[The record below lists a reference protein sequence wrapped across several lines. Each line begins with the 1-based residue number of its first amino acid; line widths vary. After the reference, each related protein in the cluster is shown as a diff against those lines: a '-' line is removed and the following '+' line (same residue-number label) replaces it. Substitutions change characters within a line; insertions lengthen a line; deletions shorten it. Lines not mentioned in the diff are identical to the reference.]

1 MNQKLKFDSKR
12 RSKSVFNA
20 LKLGFLSMTIC
31 LGTQIAFANSNTILS
46 KIELG
51 DEIQSTVTGTI
62 VDDAGIPLPG
72 ASVVEKGT
80 TNGTQTDFDGNY
92 TIDVGEDAIL
102 VISYIGY
109 SSQEIAI
116 SGQSTINITMSEDA
130 SQLDEVVVTGYGT
143 QTRGDITGAVA
154 SVDVA
159 EAIKAPISNAGEA
172 LQGRVTG
179 VTVVNNSTPGAAPK
193 INIRGF
199 GSSNNTNPLFI
210 IDGIQTDDPDILN
223 NINPADI
230 EQMNVLKDGA
240 AAIYGARASN
250 GVVII
255 TTKDGGY
262 NMAKATVSLDMYTGF
277 SSITSTPDLLN
288 AQQHADMLWESQIN
302 DGTVPSH
309 GQYGTGASPVVPTS
323 IVGYTRVESYNPI
336 VFAPVGTYTAAVKPG
351 GTDWIDAL
359 SRSAAVSNIS
369 LSLANGTDSGKYF
382 MSVNYFKKDG
392 VLNNT
397 GFERG
402 TTRLNSEFKIGEKL
416 RIGEHINLSYSNTAA
431 GDSQSIEMALRMTP
445 LLPVRDDS
453 GEFAGVAGPSLG
465 NTRNPVALNY
475 RTRNNY
481 NKRFSV
487 FGDIYLSYDF
497 TDELMFKT
505 TLAGGFRT
513 FDARGFIS
521 LDPEHGEPI
530 STNQLNEQDQT
541 NTQWNWSN
549 TLNYNKTFGDHKV
562 NVLVGVEAL
571 REQGKGKGVSRSDY
585 LFDDPNFYLL
595 NNGSGSPN
603 VDYAFDGYSTLFS
616 VFGTANYAFSGK
628 YFLTATLRNDESS
641 RFLGDN
647 KSQIFPSFSAGW
659 LLSDEDF
666 YNKDGFFERIKIKGS
681 WGQLGNQTLPA
692 DNPTINISS
701 LDEATANYAF
711 DGSSIVTGAIL
722 SQVGNPDLKWETSE
736 TTNFGVELG
745 MLDNR
750 LSFEAEYFNIKT
762 KDLITRDFGLI
773 SSTAIDAGAP
783 LVNLGDIQ
791 NNGFD
796 ISIGYHD
803 TTDSGWSY
811 GIDANLSHYKNKVT
825 SLIDGAPVSGTSA
838 NLRGQTPTRTE
849 VGEEISFFY
858 GRKIIG
864 FTDTG
869 RFQYED
875 VNGDGTV
882 DDDDRTNIGSPHP
895 DFTYGIN
902 LNSAY
907 KGFDASLFF
916 TGSVGN
922 DIYNFNKFYTDFPA
936 FVNGNRSTRTL
947 DSWTP
952 SNTNATLPALSSSIT
967 NNEGDPNSYYVED
980 GGYFRLKNIQI
991 GYSLPKSVIEKF
1003 DMSTLRFY
1011 IQATNLFTITD
1022 YSGFDPE
1029 IVSYDNLSLGI
1040 DSRIFP
1046 NAQTFVLGA
1055 NIKF

>member
-1 MNQKLKFDSKR
+1 MD
-12 RSKSVFNA
+12 
-20 LKLGFLSMTIC
+20 
-31 LGTQIAFANSNTILS
+31 
-46 KIELG
+46 
-51 DEIQSTVTGTI
+51 
-62 VDDAGIPLPG
+62 
-72 ASVVEKGT
+72 
-80 TNGTQTDFDGNY
+80 
-92 TIDVGEDAIL
+92 
-102 VISYIGY
+102 
-109 SSQEIAI
+109 
-116 SGQSTINITMSEDA
+116 
-130 SQLDEVVVTGYGT
+130 
-143 QTRGDITGAVA
+143 
-154 SVDVA
+154 
-159 EAIKAPISNAGEA
+159 
-172 LQGRVTG
+172 
-179 VTVVNNSTPGAAPK
+179 
-193 INIRGF
+193 
-199 GSSNNTNPLFI
+199 
-210 IDGIQTDDPDILN
+210 
-223 NINPADI
+223 
-230 EQMNVLKDGA
+230 
-240 AAIYGARASN
+240 
-250 GVVII
+250 
-255 TTKDGGY
+255 
-262 NMAKATVSLDMYTGF
+262 KATVTLDIYGGF
-277 SSITSTPDLLN
+277 SNITSTPDLLN
-288 AQQHADMLWESQIN
+288 AQQHADMIWESQIN
-302 DGTVPSH
+302 DGTAPSH
-309 GQYGTGASPVVPTS
+309 GQYGSGASPVVPTS

-351 GTDWIDAL
+351 GTNWIDAL
-359 SRSAAVSNIS
+359 SQSAAVSNVS

-382 MSVNYFKKDG
+382 MSVNYFNKEG
-392 VLNNT
+392 VLKNT

-402 TTRLNSEFKIGEKL
+402 TTRLNSEFKIGKRL
-416 RIGEHINLSYSNTAA
+416 RIGEHVNISYSNTRN
-431 GDSQSIEMALRMTP
+431 GDSQAIEMALRMTP
-445 LLPVRDDS
+445 LLPVKDDN

-481 NKRFSV
+481 NKRFSL
-487 FGDIYLSYDF
+487 FGDVYLSIDIL
-497 TDELMFKT
+497 DELMFKT

-513 FDARGFIS
+513 FDSRGFIS

-562 NVLVGVEAL
+562 NALIGVESL
-571 REQGKGKGVSRSDY
+571 KEQGKGKGISRSDY
-585 LFDDPNFYLL
+585 LFDNPDFYLL

-603 VDYAFDGYSTLFS
+603 VDYAYDGYNTLFS
-616 VFGTANYAFSGK
+616 VFGTANYAYNNK
-628 YFLTATLRNDESS
+628 YFLTATVRNDKSS

-647 KSQIFPSFSAGW
+647 KSQVFPSFSGGW
-659 LLSDEDF
+659 LLSEEDF
-666 YNKDGFFERIKIKGS
+666 FNSDGFFERIKIKAS

-701 LDEATANYAF
+701 LDEGTANYAF
-711 DGSSIVTGAIL
+711 NGSSIITGAIL

-736 TTNFGVELG
+736 TMNFGVELG

-750 LSFEAEYFNIKT
+750 LTLGAEYFNIKT

-783 LVNLGDIQ
+783 LVNLGDIK

-811 GIDANLSHYKNKVT
+811 GIDANLSHYKNEVT
-825 SLIDGAPVSGTSA
+825 SLIDGAPVAGTSD

-864 FTDTG
+864 FTDAG
-869 RFQYED
+869 RFEYED

-895 DFTYGIN
+895 DFTYGVN
-902 LNSAY
+902 LDAAY
-907 KGFDASLFF
+907 KGWDASLFF
-916 TGSVGN
+916 TGTVGN

-967 NNEGDPNSYYVED
+967 NNEGDPNSYYVEN
-980 GGYFRLKNIQI
+980 GGFFRLKNIQI
-991 GYSLPKSVIEKF
+991 GYSLPKTVIDKIG
-1003 DMSTLRFY
+1003 MSKLRLY
-1011 IQATNLFTITD
+1011 IQSTNLFTITD

-1040 DSRIFP
+1040 DSRIYP
-1046 NAQTFVLGA
+1046 NSQTFVLGA